1 MGMYMVRVVISIRLE
16 IMKYK
21 IAVQGTAASFVP
33 ELVRGPLK
41 KSKFQAHLIYV
52 NIKNTILLIK
62 VLDE

>member
-1 MGMYMVRVVISIRLE
+1 
-16 IMKYK
+16 MKYK